1 MPTAVA
7 VAFRFFRME
16 VTRVT
21 PLGPSLV
28 RVTFGGPELTDIA
41 SGGRDQSVSLFLPQ
55 PGERDPLVPVEAGE
69 DWWHA
74 WRALPETERAVMRT
88 YTVRAQRRTPDGGT
102 EIDIDLALHGAGA
115 DAQGP
120 STAGPAARW
129 AARAVPGDR
138 VLLYGP
144 AVEDNRAVKFRPP
157 HGTDLVV
164 LWADE
169 TALPAAGAILE
180 SLPPGVRARAWLE
193 VRHPDDRQALAT
205 DAEITWLVAAEG
217 APDGLTAIRSAVW
230 PGARAPYA
238 WIAGEAG
245 AVKQLRRHLVGERG
259 LDRRSVTFTGY
270 WRRGLSEDRMRAE
283 GAGAE

>member
-7 VAFRFFRME
+7 AAFRFFPMT

-28 RVTFGGPELTDIA
+28 RVTFGGPGLTGIR
-41 SGGRDQSVSLFLPQ
+41 SGGRDQSVSLFLPHPGQ
-55 PGERDPLVPVEAGE
+55 PEPVVPVEAGE
-69 DWWHA
+69 DWWQA
-74 WRALPETERAVMRT
+74 WRELPEDVRAVMRS
-88 YTVRAQRRTPDGGT
+88 YTIRAQRGTPDGT
-102 EIDIDLALHGAGA
+102 PEIDIDLALHGAGEGSGA
-115 DAQGP
+115 G
-120 STAGPAARW
+120 AGPGARW

-157 HGTDLVV
+157 NGTDLVV
-164 LWADE
+164 VWADE

-180 SLPPGVRARAWLE
+180 SLPPGVRGRAWLE

-205 DAEITWLVAAEG
+205 DAEVTWLVAAEG
-217 APDGLTAIRSAVW
+217 APSGLTAIRAAAF
-230 PGARAPYA
+230 PEARSPYV

-245 AVKQLRRHLVGERG
+245 TVKELRRHLVGERG
-259 LDRRSVTFTGY
+259 LDRRAVMFTGY
-270 WRRGLSEDRMRAE
+270 WRRGMTEDRMRAE